1 MMCCSRWGGLSV
13 RFLLVLFVQTVA
25 LRVVAVFRYLD
36 GSNLCSIPFLSSRF
50 GRLGVGLCLCVV
62 CSVFGL
68 AVRVDGPILA

>member
-1 MMCCSRWGGLSV
+1 M
-13 RFLLVLFVQTVA
+13 
-25 LRVVAVFRYLD
+25 VAVFRYLD